1 MNIRQLLRRR
11 TPAPAIQPWPVHTSD
26 TLTLTITDR
35 LDVQRPDGSTWDL
48 CAGHDHESRSV
59 AQVLNCLVWESL
71 ASIPPADVYGY
82 LRVEP
87 TRIVM
92 PGAEPFVAVFY
103 GRDEEFH
110 WGRTLDETGR
120 PLCWRAVA
128 EATGAT
134 AADAAETIACPSCQ
148 HPPTTREATT

>member
-11 TPAPAIQPWPVHTSD
+11 TPTPAIQPVYISD
-26 TLTLTITDR
+26 TFTLTITDR
-35 LDVQRPDGSTWDL
+35 LDVLRPNGSTWDL
-48 CAGHDHESRSV
+48 CFGHDHERRTV

-87 TRIVM
+87 TRIVL
-92 PGAEPFVAVFY
+92 PGVEPFVAVFY
-103 GRDEEFH
+103 GRDDEFPSH
-110 WGRTLDETGR
+110 GRTLDESGL

-128 EATGAT
+128 EAAGAS
-134 AADAAETIACPSCQ
+134 AADASESIDCPSCQ
-148 HPPTTREATT
+148 HPQG